1 MSRIVGSLR
10 QPLSANMLRPAI
22 VQSVPVRFKTRT
34 KKYGSEPGF
43 DLKNEVRK
51 ERWIVKHS
59 PRRPCGGEWRE
70 DTGLDRHANRDGPLY
85 DLPDYRYPDGAPGVP
100 R

>member
-22 VQSVPVRFKTRT
+22 VQSVPVRFKTRM

-51 ERWIVKHS
+51 ERWIVKNS